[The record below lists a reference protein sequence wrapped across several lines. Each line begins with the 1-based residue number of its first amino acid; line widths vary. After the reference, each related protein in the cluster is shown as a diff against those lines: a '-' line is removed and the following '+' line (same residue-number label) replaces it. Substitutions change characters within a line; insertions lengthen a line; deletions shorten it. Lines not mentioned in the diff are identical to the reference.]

1 MNPRIFYH
9 LIAILFLPINIL
21 FAQTP
26 TIVVSTNSLSDFG
39 NIVTNTASSEL
50 TYTVAG
56 SDLTDNIS
64 ITASSGFEIST
75 NSGSG
80 FTNSP
85 IVLTQSG
92 GVISTT
98 TIYVRF
104 YPTLPQSYSGS
115 IENTS
120 VGASSE
126 IISVSG
132 TGVDPNLTVSPNN
145 QDVTNT
151 SGSTDFTVTSNVNW
165 SASKNV
171 SDTWITSVTPSGSG
185 DGTVTVSYE
194 SNPTTSQRVGT
205 VTISGGG
212 ITENVTVSQ
221 AAGSAVLS
229 ATPTSRSVT
238 NISGFTTFS
247 VTSNITW
254 TASDDSDWLTLSGV
268 GSGTLTAIY
277 TANPTVSQRTG
288 TITLSGPGVTDVTL
302 TVVQAAGSAT
312 LTVTPS
318 SRDVANTTG
327 STTFSVSSNTSWTVS
342 DNVSW
347 MSVSPTG
354 GSGGGTLTASYDAN
368 TTVSARTAT
377 ITVTTGGL
385 TENVTVSQAAGSATL
400 SKSTPTSRSVTNTSG
415 LQTFSKFIKYNMD
428 SK

>member
-221 AAGSAVLS
+221 AAGSA
-229 ATPTSRSVT
+229 
-238 NISGFTTFS
+238 
-247 VTSNITW
+247 
-254 TASDDSDWLTLSGV
+254 
-268 GSGTLTAIY
+268 
-277 TANPTVSQRTG
+277 
-288 TITLSGPGVTDVTL
+288 
-302 TVVQAAGSAT
+302 T

-318 SRDVANTTG
+318 NRDVANTTG

-354 GSGGGTLTASYDAN
+354 GSGGGTL
-368 TTVSARTAT
+368 
-377 ITVTTGGL
+377 
-385 TENVTVSQAAGSATL
+385 
-400 SKSTPTSRSVTNTSG
+400 
-415 LQTFSKFIKYNMD
+415 
-428 SK
+428 